1 MDTFIAVVVGVA
13 AIILLVVTSTLVRF
27 ESSKNIEFRRLE
39 AERER
44 KWLDYQFE
52 RYNRHH
58 RRLP

>member
-39 AERER
+39 ADRER
-44 KWLDYQFE
+44 RWLDCHIGWYD
-52 RYNRHH
+52 RHG
-58 RRLP
+58 RR